1 MALRIGMQSRERA
14 KLCLST
20 QEDQAR
26 DVNIAGT
33 NLLVTYHTINQNQAK
48 KKYEVQWKT
57 FCLSHL
63 LFGNVIPNIF

>member
-48 KKYEVQWKT
+48 KIRTSMKN
-57 FCLSHL
+57 F
-63 LFGNVIPNIF
+63 LFVAPLVWECNT